1 MQKIIRPLRLIFTR
15 SFSAMPFRFLLIIG
29 LMLPTLL
36 LRAQE
41 PWKVEPGK
49 RVGPI
54 TAYSSLSTLQAL
66 FGRDKVKDGKL
77 PAAEGETVDGARIQV
92 AEGRELEVI
101 WAPDAAGKRISEVS
115 LLGKT
120 WKLDN
125 GLRLG
130 LGIEE
135 VEKINGKPFTLSGFD
150 WDYGGY
156 AFFDDGALGKGL
168 TVRFSPT
175 EENYSLEIVGEKKV
189 PSSSAALR
197 AAHPLV
203 VEITVRF
210 EP

>member
-1 MQKIIRPLRLIFTR
+1 ML
-15 SFSAMPFRFLLIIG
+15 SRFLL
-29 LMLPTLL
+29 LASLL
-36 LRAQE
+36 LPVSTLQAE
-41 PWKVEPGK
+41 ESWKVEPGK

-77 PAAEGETVDGARIQV
+77 PAAEGETVDGAKIKV

-101 WAPDAAGKRISEVS
+101 WESDAVGKKIAEVS
-115 LLGKT
+115 LVGNGWRLE
-120 WKLDN
+120 N

-130 LGIEE
+130 IGIEE

-175 EENYSLEIVGEKKV
+175 EENYSQEIVGEKKV
-189 PSSSAALR
+189 SSSSAALR

-203 VEITVRF
+203 VAITIRF
-210 EP
+210 DS

>member
-1 MQKIIRPLRLIFTR
+1 MSLRTFLIA
-15 SFSAMPFRFLLIIG
+15 S
-29 LMLPTLL
+29 LL
-36 LRAQE
+36 LPLSVVCAQE

-77 PAAEGETVDGARIQV
+77 PAAEGETVDGARIKV

-101 WAPDAAGKRISEVS
+101 WVPDAVNKRISEVS
-115 LLGKT
+115 LLGKN

-125 GLRLG
+125 GLCLG

-135 VEKINGKPFTLSGFD
+135 VEKINGKPFIVNGFD

-156 AFFDDGALGKGL
+156 AFFDDGTLGTGL

-175 EENYSLEIVGEKKV
+175 EENYSLEIVGDKKV

-210 EP
+210 ES